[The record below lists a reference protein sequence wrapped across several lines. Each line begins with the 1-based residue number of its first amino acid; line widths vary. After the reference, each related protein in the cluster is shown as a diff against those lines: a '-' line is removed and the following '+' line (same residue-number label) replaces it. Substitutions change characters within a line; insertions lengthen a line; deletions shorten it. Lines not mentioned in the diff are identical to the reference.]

1 MDVLL
6 RRHRP
11 GTPAVARGWQR
22 LKPVD
27 PSLREHTNDPQRG
40 EADQRLIPVLRDYLR
55 ERLPEY
61 MVPSAFVM
69 LDALPLTP
77 NGKMDR
83 KNLPSPVARPV
94 ALVGGFVAPRS
105 SIERQIARV
114 WQEVLGVDTVGAN
127 DNFFDLGGHSLL
139 MVRVHGRL
147 FEIFKKD
154 LSVVDLLKY
163 PTVASLAAHV
173 AAEADKPTIAVATD
187 DRASRQREALAR
199 QRRASSGR

>member
-1 MDVLL
+1 MDALL

-11 GTPAVARGWQR
+11 GTPAVAPGWQR
-22 LKPVD
+22 LKQID
-27 PSLREHTNDPQRG
+27 PSLREHTNDPRRG

-55 ERLPEY
+55 ERLPEF

-77 NGKMDR
+77 NGKVDR

-94 ALVGGFVAPRS
+94 ALGGGFVAPRS
-105 SIERQIARV
+105 GIERQIARV

-147 FEIFKKD
+147 FEIFKGD
-154 LSVVDLLKY
+154 LSVVDLL
-163 PTVASLAAHV
+163 VSHGRL
-173 AAEADKPTIAVATD
+173 
-187 DRASRQREALAR
+187 SRRV
-199 QRRASSGR
+199 RRSRSR